1 MSDVVHR
8 LAAANPVPTGAPVHE
23 PAPLPARQIALA
35 VALAAAVSV
44 PTVAFAARL
53 GDLLGLSNQGTPVAT
68 SSLPLSQDSK
78 LNEAVGDLGFPST
91 LRLLGTENGVDF
103 YASRTPDGR
112 YCFAIEKDGV
122 RGGVGCDLAGTFPS
136 PAAPVWIFPPYEGF
150 NGYAADGVA
159 TVEGLDAS
167 GHVVVSVPVSENLFA
182 APAGDY
188 RNVTTVEAFDTQSTQ
203 VWTRQLPGR

>member
-1 MSDVVHR
+1 MSDIVHR

-23 PAPLPARQIALA
+23 PAPLPAGRIAVA
-35 VALAAAVSV
+35 AALAAAVAV

-68 SSLPLSQDSK
+68 SSLALSQDSK
-78 LNEAVGDLGFPST
+78 LNEAMGSLGFPTT

-136 PAAPVWIFPPYEGF
+136 PADPVWIFPPYEQF
-150 NGYAADGVA
+150 NGFAADGVA
-159 TVEGLDAS
+159 RVEGLDAS
-167 GHVVVSVPVSENLFA
+167 RQVVVSVPVSKNLFS

-188 RNVTTVEAFDTQSTQ
+188 RNVTTVEAFDAQGAR
-203 VWTRQLPGR
+203 VWTRQLPDR

>member
-1 MSDVVHR
+1 MSDVIHR

-23 PAPLPARQIALA
+23 PAPLPSRRIALA
-35 VALAAAVSV
+35 VALAVAVAV
-44 PTVAFAARL
+44 PAVAFAGRL
-53 GDLLGLSNQGTPVAT
+53 GGLLGLSNQGTPVAT
-68 SSLPLSQDSK
+68 SSVSLSRDSK
-78 LNEAVGDLGFPST
+78 LNEAMQSMGFPST
-91 LRLLGTENGVDF
+91 LQQLGSLNGVDF
-103 YASRTPDGR
+103 YVARPADGR

-136 PAAPVWIFPPYEGF
+136 PADPVWIFPPYEGF

-167 GHVVVSVPVSENLFA
+167 GEVVVSVPVSENLFA

-188 RNVTTVEAFDTQSTQ
+188 RNVTTVAAFDDQGTQ
-203 VWTRQLPGR
+203 VWTRQLPNR

>member
-1 MSDVVHR
+1 MSDVVRR

-23 PAPLPARQIALA
+23 PTPLPAGRITLAAALA
-35 VALAAAVSV
+35 VAVAV
-44 PTVAFAARL
+44 PAMAFAGRL

-68 SSLPLSQDSK
+68 SSLALAQDSK
-78 LNEAVGDLGFPST
+78 LSEAMGSLGFPST
-91 LRLLGTENGVDF
+91 LRQLGTVNGVDF
-103 YASRTPDGR
+103 YASRTSDGR

-136 PAAPVWIFPPYEGF
+136 PADPVWIFPPYEGF

-167 GHVVVSVPVSENLFA
+167 GQVVVSVLVSDNLFA

-188 RNVTTVEAFDTQSTQ
+188 GGVTTVEAFDAQGEQ
-203 VWTRQLPGR
+203 VWTKQLAAR

>member
-23 PAPLPARQIALA
+23 PAPLPAGRIALA
-35 VALAAAVSV
+35 VALAAAVAV

-78 LNEAVGDLGFPST
+78 LNEAMGSLGFPST
-91 LRLLGTENGVDF
+91 LHLLGSRNGVDF
-103 YASRTPDGR
+103 YAARTPDGR
-112 YCFAIEKDGV
+112 YCFAIEKNGV

-159 TVEGLDAS
+159 TVKGLDAS
-167 GHVVVSVPVSENLFA
+167 GQVVVSVPVSENLFA
-182 APAGDY
+182 APSGDY
-188 RNVTTVEAFDTQSTQ
+188 RNVTTVEAFDTRGTQ
-203 VWTRQLPGR
+203 VWARQLPAR

>member
-1 MSDVVHR
+1 MSDVVSR
-8 LAAANPVPTGAPVHE
+8 LAAANPVPTGAPVRE
-23 PAPLPARQIALA
+23 PAPLPARRIAVA
-35 VALAAAVSV
+35 AALAAAVAV

-78 LNEAVGDLGFPST
+78 LNEAMGSLGFPST
-91 LRLLGTENGVDF
+91 LRQLGTVNGVDF
-103 YASRTPDGR
+103 YAARTPDGR

-136 PAAPVWIFPPYEGF
+136 PADPVWIFPPYEGF

-159 TVEGLDAS
+159 AVEGLDAS
-167 GHVVVSVPVSENLFA
+167 GQVVVSVPVSGNLFA
-182 APAGDY
+182 APAADY
-188 RNVTTVEAFDTQSTQ
+188 RSVTTVAAFDDQGTQ
-203 VWTRQLPGR
+203 VWTRQLPNR